1 LADLTRADL
10 GDYLG
15 LTTETV
21 SRTMTQLK
29 TKGVIRLEND
39 NHVRLM
45 DMEKLDEMAEGF

>member
-1 LADLTRADL
+1 MTREDL

-39 NHVRLM
+39 NHVRLI
-45 DMEKLDEMAEGF
+45 DMEKIIEMAEGF